1 MKLKKFR
8 LILLS
13 CVVVTS
19 LLFSGT
25 AYAQG
30 DEELQ
35 LPSPGITPDS
45 PFYFLDTWGKRIG
58 LFFTFGDEAKARK
71 ALEITEERLAEAHI
85 MAVKNKSKAVKVA
98 TNGYNEYVAIA
109 IGKMKE
115 AVKKGISDNIS
126 EVVAVATSK
135 HLLVLDRVMDIIPVE
150 AKATITQA
158 KKVSINGQ
166 GTALRLLARENA
178 RRAIQI
184 NLAAAEGRLNR
195 AQVKAE
201 ENETDEVEDALDE
214 FGEMNKFG
222 QEISE
227 IARGLSDNR
236 TVDELVAL
244 ATSHHLEVLAIVYEK
259 VPDQAKPAVE
269 KAMDVSV
276 RGHERAVEVLKER
289 GPLPKGIS
297 DNITEGVPDKVKER
311 ILRPKV
317 PPAPTPTAGWGII
330 EIRVT
335 DPPPPGVA
343 SANVTLT
350 KIEVHKAVAEQA
362 MEREQSG
369 SDIQTQ
375 EQEQQQTQ
383 QGEGEWITII
393 DYEVTFDLFEIIEEA
408 DILGSENVTAGKYT
422 QIRMDV
428 IEIAGLTTDNT
439 TYIATVPSGKL
450 KFVKPFEVKDGFT
463 TILTIDFDGD
473 KSLIMTGKGT
483 FMFKPVIK
491 LLVEYEEIQD

>member
-71 ALEITEERLAEAHI
+71 ALEITEERLAEAHV

-109 IGKMKE
+109 IERMNK
-115 AVKKGISDNIS
+115 ATKKGISDNIS

-158 KKVSINGQ
+158 KKISINGQ

-227 IARGLSDNR
+227 IARGLSDNTT
-236 TVDELVAL
+236 TVDQLVAR
-244 ATSHHLEVLAIVYEK
+244 ATAHHLEVLAIVYEK

-269 KAMDVSV
+269 RAMGVSV

-297 DNITEGVPDKVKER
+297 DNITEGVPEKVKER

-317 PPAPTPTAGWGII
+317 PPAPTPTVGWGII

-335 DPPPPGVA
+335 DPPPPGVN

-350 KIEVHKAVAEQA
+350 KIEVHRASDNVSDNA
-362 MEREQSG
+362 SG
-369 SDIQTQ
+369 
-375 EQEQQQTQ
+375 
-383 QGEGEWITII
+383 WITII
-393 DYEVTFDLFEIIEEA
+393 DYKVTFDLFEIIEEA
-408 DILGSENVTAGKYT
+408 DILGSENVTTGKYT

-450 KFVKPFEVKDGFT
+450 KLIKPFEVKEGWI

-473 KSLIMTGKGT
+473 KSLTMTGKGK
-483 FMFKPVIK
+483 FKFSPVVK

>member
-45 PFYFLDTWGKRIG
+45 PFYFLDTWGKKIG

-109 IGKMKE
+109 IGKMEE
-115 AVKKGISDNIS
+115 AAKKGISDNIS

-201 ENETDEVEDALDE
+201 ENKTDEVEDALDE

-227 IARGLSDNR
+227 IARGLSDNTT
-236 TVDELVAL
+236 TVDQLVAR
-244 ATSHHLEVLAIVYEK
+244 ATAHHLEVLAIVYEK
-259 VPDQAKPAVE
+259 VPEQAKPAIE
-269 KAMDVSV
+269 RAMGISV

-289 GPLPKGIS
+289 GALPEGIS

-350 KIEVHKAVAEQA
+350 KIEVHKASDNVSDNA
-362 MEREQSG
+362 SG
-369 SDIQTQ
+369 
-375 EQEQQQTQ
+375 
-383 QGEGEWITII
+383 WITII

-428 IEIAGLTTDNT
+428 IEITGLTTDNT

-450 KFVKPFEVKDGFT
+450 KLIKPFEVKEGWI

-473 KSLIMTGKGT
+473 KSLKMTGKGK
-483 FMFKPVIK
+483 FKFSPVVK